1 MADSLFNNNGK
12 PPQQSKNA
20 PLALRMRPVSLEEF
34 AGQEHLLGKGK
45 LLRRAIEADK
55 IISLIL
61 FGPPGTGK
69 TALAHV
75 IANKTQSHFVK
86 TNATTAGVEE
96 LRKFI
101 DEAKQRYALN
111 NKHTILFIDEVH
123 RFNKLQQDALLPS
136 VEDNVITLIGAT
148 THNPYFFIN
157 APLVSRS
164 TVAEFYPLND
174 NDLKKILKR
183 ALEDKEKGL
192 GEYNIKIEEKAIN
205 HLIKISDGDARK
217 LLNALEIGVLTTP
230 KNEDGAIDF
239 TLAVA
244 EQSIQKKAIVYDK
257 DETQHY
263 DTISA
268 FIKSM
273 RGSDPD
279 AALYWLAKM
288 LEAGEDPRF
297 IARRIIICA
306 AEDVGNADPQ
316 ALVIAN
322 ACFQAC
328 ELIGMPEGRIPL
340 AQATIY
346 VSCAPKSNASYE
358 AIEKASKDIKEQRT
372 RRVPSHL
379 QVGSYKGAE
388 KLGRGV
394 GYKYAHSFPGHFVQ
408 QDYGAGGKQYYIPSL
423 QGYEKIIKQRLD
435 ELRKRKQNK
444 VTEQDKKTS

>member
-1 MADSLFNNNGK
+1 MDKSLFDVKN
-12 PPQQSKNA
+12 SKEPKKL
-20 PLALRMRPVSLEEF
+20 PLALRMRPVSLAEF
-34 AGQEHLLGKGK
+34 VGQEHLLGKGK
-45 LLRRAIEADK
+45 LLRRAIEADQ
-55 IISLIL
+55 ITSLIL

-69 TALAHV
+69 TALAHI
-75 IANKTQSHFVK
+75 IANKTKSHFVRI
-86 TNATTAGVEE
+86 NAVTSGVEE
-96 LRKFI
+96 LRRII
-101 DEAKQRYALN
+101 DEAKHRESLN
-111 NKHTILFIDEVH
+111 NKSTILFIDEVH
-123 RFNKLQQDALLPS
+123 RFNKLQQDALMPA
-136 VEDNVITLIGAT
+136 VEENTITLIGAT

-164 TVAEFYPLND
+164 TVAEFYPLKD
-174 NDLKKILKR
+174 VDLRKLLTR
-183 ALEDKEKGL
+183 ALKDKEKGF
-192 GEYNIKIEEKAIN
+192 GKHNIKMEESALN
-205 HLIKISDGDARK
+205 HLIRVSGGDGRK
-217 LLNALEIGVLTTP
+217 LLNALEIGVLTT
-230 KNEDGAIDF
+230 KGNKEGVINF
-239 TLAVA
+239 NLAVA
-244 EQSIQKKAIVYDK
+244 EESIQKKAVVYDK

-273 RGSDPD
+273 RGCDPD

-328 ELIGMPEGRIPL
+328 ELIGMPEGKIPL

-346 VSCAPKSNASYE
+346 VACAPKSNASYE
-358 AIEKASKDIKEQRT
+358 AIEKASKDIKVQKT

-394 GYKYAHSFPGHFVQ
+394 GYKYAHSFPGHFVE
-408 QDYGAGGKQYYIPSL
+408 QDYGVTGRHYYTPSL
-423 QGYEKIIKQRLD
+423 QGYERIIKNRLD
-435 ELRKRKQNK
+435 EWRKRKERAFK
-444 VTEQDKKTS
+444 EKDKKPS

>member
-1 MADSLFNNNGK
+1 MADFFFNDNPVTK
-12 PPQQSKNA
+12 QSNS
-20 PLALRMRPVSLEEF
+20 PLAIRMRPISLSEF
-34 AGQEHLLGKGK
+34 VGQEHLLGAGK

-55 IISLIL
+55 ISSLIL

-69 TALAHV
+69 TALAHI
-75 IANKTQSHFVK
+75 IAHKTKSHFEK
-86 TNATTAGVEE
+86 TNAVTSGVEE

-101 DEAKQRYALN
+101 DAAKQRYALN
-111 NKHTILFIDEVH
+111 NKSTILFIDEVH

-148 THNPYFFIN
+148 THNPFFFIN

-164 TVAEFYPLND
+164 TVAEFYPLNN
-174 NDLKKILKR
+174 NDLKKVLKR

-192 GEYNIKIEEKAIN
+192 GKYNIKIEEKAIE
-205 HLIKISDGDARK
+205 HLIKMSDGDARK

-230 KNEDGAIDF
+230 KNKDGIIEF

-244 EQSIQKKAIVYDK
+244 EESIQKKAVVYDK
-257 DETQHY
+257 DETGHY

-288 LEAGEDPRF
+288 IEAGEDPRF
-297 IARRIIICA
+297 IARRIVICA
-306 AEDVGNADPQ
+306 SEDVGNADPQ

-346 VSCAPKSNASYE
+346 VACAPKSNASYE

-372 RRVPSHL
+372 RKVPPHL

-408 QDYGAGGKQYYIPSL
+408 QDYGVNGKHYYIPSF

-435 ELRKRKQNK
+435 EWRKRKQK
-444 VTEQDKKTS
+444 RVTEQDKKTP